1 MSTVYILEIL
11 EYFVTILMMT
21 SVITLMVM
29 MLFLCYAV
37 MLKDLMTKLSVCID
51 VKMKMKQNTKV
62 LSFVFVRYD
71 RSSLHQ

>member
-1 MSTVYILEIL
+1 
-11 EYFVTILMMT
+11 VTILMMT